1 MTSDLIL
8 ARQIELSYR
17 SFPLLVAVSLTTALL
32 FFSVVMHNS
41 EYEMAAL
48 WLCLT
53 ITTMAL
59 RIVLYRRYRAST
71 IPEKETRRWHRH
83 LILGGMFGGLV
94 WGAAALFY
102 LSVGDTPE
110 RIFVVATALGAVM
123 IGVAWHAAIP
133 QVSTT
138 YMLMAVIPFT
148 LAILAE
154 GGRGHLAMGGAS
166 ILLMAALVAILRRA
180 KYILMEWCIQT
191 ENVSTMETSLVDTYA
206 RLENEIRQRRL
217 ANECCA
223 ACNRKLNLLVS
234 LSPLAI
240 IEWGPDQFVKDW
252 NPAAEA
258 LFGYPRAEAVRWKS
272 VPDFLFDAESRGQVL
287 DHWHR
292 LVKKCEGFS
301 ILGQS
306 VTRDGGV
313 VTCTWVVAPLL
324 DENGCWVGA
333 IAQAR
338 DITAKIEVI
347 EALKESRRLL
357 EEAQRL
363 AHIGHWEWDCT
374 NRRASF
380 SKEALR
386 IFAVPEDWNP
396 SAEEISVLVTDSNG
410 VGIMQR
416 VQQVAADQRQ
426 EFSLVHRIGDA
437 DGSGQAH
444 TRVRI
449 TYDTDSSVL
458 RFIAVTQD
466 VSELSTYR
474 QQLHSL
480 SFVDTLTG
488 LPNRSLLNELI
499 NQNIGEATEQKNSLG
514 LMVLGLDGFKAIND
528 TLGHGTGDQLLREL
542 AIRLSDCV
550 RSYDTVARL
559 GGDEFAILLP
569 KIRDRVDL
577 GNIARKLI
585 ATTAEPFR
593 LESKELFIT
602 CSIGIMLYPSDGCDE
617 TELLRFADAA
627 MCHAKKTG
635 RNNFQFYSA
644 ELTMRTAE
652 RMALDAQL
660 RQAER
665 NGELELHYQP
675 QIDLV
680 SGKLIGAEALLRWNH
695 PERGMIMPDKFIGI
709 AEETGVILSIGEWV
723 LRRGCH
729 MARRWNEG
737 RCDGD
742 IIKVA
747 VNLSPRQ
754 FRMNDLVATIR
765 NVLAETGCRPE
776 WLECEITENL
786 LLDDSERIRSMLF
799 EIKGLSVSLSI
810 DDFGTGYSS
819 LAYLNRYPVEAIK
832 IDRSFIRDIV
842 SNPDAAEL
850 VKAIISMA
858 RNLHLEVVAE
868 GVETADQEDF
878 LKTHGCHIGQGW
890 LYGKAMPQLQFE
902 ALLRTDAST
911 ETVL

>member
-1 MTSDLIL
+1 MTSNVIL
-8 ARQIELSYR
+8 AKQIELSYR
-17 SFPLLVAVSLTTALL
+17 SFPLLVAMSMSTALL
-32 FFSVVMHNS
+32 FVGVVNHNS
-41 EYEMAAL
+41 GYEAAGL
-48 WLCLT
+48 WFGLVV
-53 ITTMAL
+53 TTMAL
-59 RIVLYRRYRAST
+59 RIVFYRRYRASKM
-71 IPEKETRRWHRH
+71 PAAETRRWRQH
-83 LILGGMFGGLV
+83 LILGGMFGGSV

-110 RIFVVATALGAVM
+110 RIFVVAIVLGAVM
-123 IGVAWHAAIP
+123 IGVVWHAAIP
-133 QVSTT
+133 RVSII
-138 YMLMAVIPFT
+138 YMLMAFIP
-148 LAILAE
+148 LALTMFAE

-166 ILLMAALVAILRRA
+166 ILLMAALVVILRRA
-180 KYILMEWCIQT
+180 KSTLLEWHVQT
-191 ENVSTMETSLVDTYA
+191 EKIGPIESSLADAYT
-206 RLENEIRQRRL
+206 RLERETRQHRL
-217 ANECCA
+217 ANDYCT
-223 ACNRKLNLLVS
+223 ACSRKLNLLVS
-234 LSPLAI
+234 LSPLVI

-258 LFGYPRAEAVRWKS
+258 LFGYRRAEAVRWKS
-272 VPDFLFDAESRGQVL
+272 VPDFLFDAGSRGQVL
-287 DHWHR
+287 EHWRR
-292 LVKKCEGFS
+292 LVEKCEGFS
-301 ILGQS
+301 IVGRS
-306 VTRDGGV
+306 ATRDGRV
-313 VTCTWVVAPLL
+313 VTCSWVVAPLL
-324 DENGCWVGA
+324 DENGCWVGT

-363 AHIGHWEWDCT
+363 AHIGHWEWDCAI
-374 NRRASF
+374 RQASF
-380 SKEALR
+380 SEEALR
-386 IFAVPEDWNP
+386 IFAMPEGWSP
-396 SAEEISVLVTDSNG
+396 SSEEISVLIADSNG

-416 VQQVAADQRQ
+416 VQEAAVEQRH
-426 EFSLVHRIGDA
+426 EFSLVHRIGA

-444 TRVRI
+444 TWVRI
-449 TYDTDSSVL
+449 TYNTDSLVS

-499 NQNIGEATEQKNSLG
+499 SQNIGEAIGQKNSLG

-542 AIRLSDCV
+542 ATRLSDCV

-569 KIRDRVDL
+569 KIRDSVDL

-593 LESKELFIT
+593 LERKELFIT

-695 PERGMIMPDKFIGI
+695 PERGMVMPDKFIGI

-723 LRRGCH
+723 LRTGCH

-737 RCDGD
+737 RFGGD

-747 VNLSPRQ
+747 LNLSPRQ

-786 LLDDSERIRSMLF
+786 LLDDSERIRAMLF

-819 LAYLNRYPVEAIK
+819 FAYLNRYPVEAIK

-868 GVETADQEDF
+868 GVETAEQEDF

-890 LYGKAMPQLQFE
+890 LYGKAMPKLQFE
-902 ALLRTDAST
+902 ALLRTDT
-911 ETVL
+911 PKENVL